1 MSTTDPIEL
10 RKTKMIYS
18 QSDNES
24 DDEDDYDDSK
34 YPEMRAVAPVTALA
48 VKNASF
54 APEESV
60 APPLSP
66 TPTPPPA
73 KVPTPPPTAP
83 TVAKAALVVAAAS
96 PPPTG
101 KKSPAPIPPKKQVKN
116 CPMDDP

>member
-10 RKTKMIYS
+10 RKTKMPFS
-18 QSDNES
+18 HS
-24 DDEDDYDDSK
+24 DDESEDDYEDER

-60 APPLSP
+60 APSILP

-73 KVPTPPPTAP
+73 KVPTPPPPAP

-101 KKSPAPIPPKKQVKN
+101 KKSPAPVPPKKQVKN